1 MVMDKAKDT
10 METAKD
16 TIKVKRISLNI
27 SIFKLKEIV
36 LSKELVLLI

>member
-16 TIKVKRISLNI
+16 TIKVKSISLNI

-36 LSKELVLLI
+36 LSKELVLFI